1 MPSAKYFRLMVGD
14 TKKTALE
21 LSAVHLY
28 NDNTRVDQNA
38 TITSGFDLSG
48 AELGIVKTDTPVDS
62 SKIDIDLKIKRKTS
76 LYLIWTFAADVNV
89 NAFKIGSGSSESSF
103 LDKFSLQYSDD
114 GLTFKNFI
122 NIALDKKLYYPGPWQ
137 LTDLKPVGQ
146 CYPFALS
153 KADQLV
159 NNCTAGDVSLHDNYS
174 FRSLVSEPKPRN
186 VTWIGASTTGLAV
199 PFPGTFQSGKYYF
212 EVCCATKNLYAP
224 TSAYNRF
231 VLGFFKDPNERFTD
245 YRLSDS
251 KGASF
256 CIHHPSCT
264 STDAPFTFA
273 GNYDYS
279 DEIAWKEFKAP
290 GVQHGLAIDF
300 DTRTIKIVNPTY
312 AQKPPGVYDMTKC
325 NFATATTLG
334 EKLKLAIILPSSYGA
349 TIFNDGVYMNFGQ
362 DPFVNQPPAG
372 FQAGFGPRWR
382 EVPDS
387 FTMFQFKPSLFNADV
402 SADYVAAGDTFE
414 YSAPVFDMISAFENI
429 NGGYYIK
436 GSITRVPNI
445 ENKRFLTSLFSHEA
459 KQIVATCIAS
469 DTGIY
474 EFYGIKYGLYTVLSV
489 DIRDNTVSETIGPVY
504 PKEIV

>member
-38 TITSGFDLSG
+38 TITSGFGLSG
-48 AELGIVKTDTPVDS
+48 AELGIVKTGTPVDS

-159 NNCTAGDVSLHDNYS
+159 SNCTSGDVSLHDNYS
-174 FRSLVSEPKPRN
+174 FRSLTSEPKPRN
-186 VTWIGASTTGLAV
+186 LNWAGNGTTGLAV

-212 EVCCATKNLYAP
+212 EVSCATKNLYSP
-224 TSAYNRF
+224 SSAYNRF

-245 YRLSDS
+245 YRLAAS

-256 CIHHPSCT
+256 CIHHPSTTT
-264 STDAPFTFA
+264 SD
-273 GNYDYS
+273 
-279 DEIAWKEFKAP
+279 
-290 GVQHGLAIDF
+290 
-300 DTRTIKIVNPTY
+300 
-312 AQKPPGVYDMTKC
+312 
-325 NFATATTLG
+325 
-334 EKLKLAIILPSSYGA
+334 
-349 TIFNDGVYMNFGQ
+349 
-362 DPFVNQPPAG
+362 
-372 FQAGFGPRWR
+372 
-382 EVPDS
+382 
-387 FTMFQFKPSLFNADV
+387 
-402 SADYVAAGDTFE
+402 
-414 YSAPVFDMISAFENI
+414 
-429 NGGYYIK
+429 
-436 GSITRVPNI
+436 
-445 ENKRFLTSLFSHEA
+445 
-459 KQIVATCIAS
+459 
-469 DTGIY
+469 
-474 EFYGIKYGLYTVLSV
+474 
-489 DIRDNTVSETIGPVY
+489 
-504 PKEIV
+504 